1 MLVGGGIHVLVHD
14 FSPASIPAH
23 GSGSARFPQVSE
35 EREPDESARPSES
48 LWWQVELILQGNDT
62 LRRQIEPIIRGNEA
76 LRRKVEPIVQAAE
89 WLTQLRICPLPFPL
103 RLAKVMD
110 AQMRVLLSPG
120 PAAHQRSAAV
130 NVNVAFA
137 ATAEVA
143 AARGLALSPTVFVSA
158 GDMAT
163 ASESGSVEVPDS
175 RRRGLAGLSD
185 REIAFLVLAWLY
197 ALVLPWFGTALPP
210 KLHAVL
216 TDGYATFAIA
226 LAVTWRLLDKH
237 K

>member
-1 MLVGGGIHVLVHD
+1 
-14 FSPASIPAH
+14 
-23 GSGSARFPQVSE
+23 VSE
-35 EREPDESARPSES
+35 EREPDESAEPAKPSES
-48 LWWQVELILQGNDT
+48 LWRQVELLLQGNDA
-62 LRRQIEPIIRGNEA
+62 LRRQIEPLIRCNEA
-76 LRRKVEPIVQAAE
+76 LRRQVEPIVQAAE
-89 WLTQLRICPLPFPL
+89 WLTQRSGWPLHFPL
-103 RLAKVMD
+103 GLAKVMD
-110 AQMRVLLSPG
+110 AQMRVLLSPE
-120 PAAHQRSAAV
+120 PTAHQRSAAL
-130 NVNVAFA
+130 NLNVAFT

-143 AARGLALSPTVFVSA
+143 AARGLALSPTVFVSD

-185 REIAFLVLAWLY
+185 GEIAFLVLVWLY

-210 KLHAVL
+210 ELHAML